1 MAHAED
7 HAAESGNG
15 IIPVYNARG
24 LIPGRACDDFGSLCE
39 LGGKITMKLLAWLGL
54 RLLACFCVGSLASGG
69 THAGQ
74 YKNFRVAVY
83 IPVGVVEQMRDPHWL
98 QNSWDTIS
106 SQLKVD
112 KVYIETYR
120 SGRTADEQLIEQV
133 KKFFR
138 DHGTAVAGGIAF
150 TSDESRQ
157 FQSFSYTDPKQ
168 REFVKQISE
177 MTARH
182 FDEIILDDFF
192 FNMTKTD
199 SDIAAKGTKSW
210 TQFRLEMMDAV
221 SRDLVV
227 GPAKTA
233 NQKVK
238 VIIKFPNWYEHFQGL
253 GYDLAEEP
261 KIFDGIYT
269 GTETRD
275 PVATDQHLQQ
285 YESYEIFRYF
295 ENIKPGGNGG
305 GWVDTFSLLY
315 LDRYA
320 EQLWD
325 TMFAKAPELMLF
337 NWYALLQAARPGDRD
352 VWKGEKTSF
361 DYDQMVAAP
370 HSSPAV
376 PEPTMARAAGYSLE
390 QVDSFLGELGKPI
403 GLKSYKPL
411 QSTGEDFLHNY
422 LGMLGIPIDLYP
434 YFPSDANVVLLTE
447 STGFDP
453 DIVSK
458 IKEQLQAGKNVVI
471 TSGLLHA
478 LQGRGIEDIVELR
491 YTGHKVAVRD
501 YSVGFG
507 AGNGQ
512 GVSDAISPGIL
523 FPEIRFLTND
533 AWALVRGMANGNG
546 FPILLMNH
554 YSKGTLFVLTIPENF
569 NDLYDLP
576 PPVLAAIKDF
586 ILADFPIRLEGP
598 SRMSL
603 FAYDNNT
610 FIVESFLD
618 KEASVSVSVTG
629 GFSNL
634 KNLVTG
640 EVVHGEPVPL
650 RPWQRT
656 PSSNQR
662 IRFQLIV
669 KPHSYL
675 VLAEEK

>member
-1 MAHAED
+1 
-7 HAAESGNG
+7 
-15 IIPVYNARG
+15 
-24 LIPGRACDDFGSLCE
+24 
-39 LGGKITMKLLAWLGL
+39 MKLWTW
-54 RLLACFCVGSLASGG
+54 RSICFLACFCIGLLAPSGA
-69 THAGQ
+69 HAGQ

-83 IPVGVVEQMRDPHWL
+83 IPVGVVEQMKDPHWL

-106 SQLKVD
+106 SQVRVD

-120 SGRTADEQLIEQV
+120 SGQTADEQLIEQV

-138 DHGTAVAGGIAF
+138 DHGIEVAGGIAF
-150 TSDESRQ
+150 TLDESQQ
-157 FQSFSYTDPKQ
+157 FQTFSYTDPKQ
-168 REFVKQISE
+168 RDFVKQISE

-199 SDIAAKGTKSW
+199 SDIAAKGKKSW
-210 TQFRLEMMDAV
+210 TQFRLDLMDEVA
-221 SRDLVV
+221 RDLVV
-227 GPAKTA
+227 EPAKAA

-253 GYDLAEEP
+253 GYDLDQEP
-261 KIFDGIYT
+261 KIFDEIYT

-275 PVATDQHLQQ
+275 PVVTDQHLQQ

-305 GWVDTFSLLY
+305 GWVDTFSVLY
-315 LDRYA
+315 ADRYA

-325 TMFAKAPELMLF
+325 TMFAKAPEIMLF
-337 NWYALLQAARPGDRD
+337 NWDALLRPARPGSRD
-352 VWKGEKTSF
+352 AWKGEKTSF
-361 DYDQMVAAP
+361 DYDQMVADFHP
-370 HSSPAV
+370 SPAI

-403 GLKSYKPL
+403 GLKSYKPF

-422 LGMLGIPIDLYP
+422 LGMVGIPIDLYP
-434 YFPSDANVVLLTE
+434 YFPADANVVLLTE
-447 STGFDP
+447 SAKFDP
-453 DIVSK
+453 DIVNK
-458 IKEQLQAGKNVVI
+458 IKAQLQAGKNVII

-478 LQGRGIEDIVELR
+478 LQGKGIEDIVELR
-491 YTGHKVAVRD
+491 YMDHKVAVRD
-501 YSVGFG
+501 FSVGSG
-507 AGNGQ
+507 PGIGQ
-512 GVSDAISPGIL
+512 GVSEASNPGIL

-546 FPILLMNH
+546 FPILLMDR

-569 NDLYDLP
+569 NDLYELP

-586 ILADFPIRLEGP
+586 ILADSPIRLDGP
-598 SRMSL
+598 SRVSL
-603 FAYDNNT
+603 FAYDNDT

-629 GFSNL
+629 GFSSL

-650 RPWQRT
+650 SPRQRT
-656 PSSNQR
+656 PSGGQR
-662 IRFQLIV
+662 IRFQLTV

-675 VLAEEK
+675 VFAEEK